1 MNSFNAYD
9 VIVVG
14 GGHAGCE
21 AALASAKL
29 GCRTMMATIN
39 LDHIAQMPCNPAIGG
54 IAKGQLVRE
63 VDALGGAMGENTDAT
78 SIQFRML
85 NLTKGAAVWSPRAQ
99 CDKVMYQFRM
109 KNILEKQEHLE
120 IRQMEVVDLIVEDGR
135 VCGVVNQFDESVRS
149 KTVIICSGTFLKGRL
164 HYGEKSF
171 PGGRAGD
178 LPAEYLSD
186 CLRDKLNLKIGRLKT
201 GTPARI
207 LASSID
213 FDKLE
218 KQGGENVGHFAY
230 FKEQNVSPLF
240 ESKEQ
245 IPQFPCYIGRTS
257 IATRDVVKE
266 NIHRAPM
273 YSGRLEGIGARYCP
287 SFEDKVVRFAHHE
300 THQLFIE
307 PEGAGTEEY
316 YVNGIS
322 TSMPVDVQWKMVRS
336 VPGFESAVM
345 SRYAYAV
352 EYDFVFP
359 NQLGATLSVKT
370 CPTLFLAGQINGT
383 SGYEEAA
390 GQGLIAGVNA
400 ARLVKG
406 ETPFVVRRDQGYI
419 GVMIDD
425 LITKD
430 IIEPYRLFTSR
441 SEYRLTLRQDNADQ
455 RLTPLGR
462 EIGLVSDGRWEAFT
476 TYCRQVEEERERL
489 QTERAKGKSMWEWL
503 RQYHDYSKLDSQVEL
518 PERVKQ
524 YLEIEAKYEGYI
536 KRERDQAN
544 SMMVL
549 EKWKIPADFDYESI
563 TGLKNE
569 SRLKLIEVKPETL
582 AQASRI
588 DGVTPPEIALLQ
600 VHLKRQS
607 ASGK

>member
-1 MNSFNAYD
+1 MTNEFNQYD
-9 VIVVG
+9 VIIVG

-21 AALASAKL
+21 AALAAAKL

-63 VDALGGAMGENTDAT
+63 IDALGGAMGENTDAT

-85 NLTKGAAVWSPRAQ
+85 NLTKGPAVWSPRAQ
-99 CDKVMYQFRM
+99 CDKTLYQFRM
-109 KNILEKQEHLE
+109 KNVLENQPNLE
-120 IRQMEVVDLIVEDGR
+120 IRQMEVVDLIVEDGK
-135 VCGVVNQFDESVRS
+135 VNGVINQFDEEIKAKAV
-149 KTVIICSGTFLKGRL
+149 VICSGTFLRGRM
-164 HYGEKSF
+164 HYGEKQF

-178 LPAEYLSD
+178 LAAEHLSS
-186 CLRDKLNLKIGRLKT
+186 CLEKKLGLKLGRLKT

-207 LASSID
+207 LSDSID
-213 FDKLE
+213 FTQLREQD
-218 KQGGENVGHFAY
+218 GENSGLFSY
-230 FKEQNVSPLF
+230 FQEQKLSPLF
-240 ESKEQ
+240 AEQ
-245 IPQFPCYIGRTS
+245 NDLPQLPCFIGRTS

-322 TSMPVDVQWKMVRS
+322 TSLPVDVQWKMIRS
-336 VPGFESAVM
+336 VPGFENAVM
-345 SRYAYAV
+345 SRYAYAI

-359 NQLGATLSVKT
+359 NQLGATLGVKE
-370 CPTLFLAGQINGT
+370 CPNLFMAGQINGT

-390 GQGLIAGVNA
+390 GQGLIAGINA
-400 ARLVKG
+400 ALLIQDK
-406 ETPFVVRRDQGYI
+406 EPFIVRRDQGYL

-455 RLTPLGR
+455 RLTPLAR
-462 EIGLVSDGRWEAFT
+462 EIGMISDARWQAFT
-476 TYCRQVEEERERL
+476 EYQNQVNDEKETLNKERY
-489 QTERAKGKSMWEWL
+489 QGKSHWEL
-503 RQYHDYSKLDSQVEL
+503 LKQHHDYTKLPVQREL
-518 PERVKQ
+518 DPRVQ
-524 YLEIEAKYEGYI
+524 QFIEIEAKYEGYI
-536 KRERDQAN
+536 KREQEQAN
-544 SMMVL
+544 SMLTL
-549 EKWKIPADFDYESI
+549 EKWKIPHDFDYNTV

-569 SRLKLIEVKPETL
+569 SRAKLLEVKPETL

-600 VHLKRQS
+600 VHLKRR
-607 ASGK
+607 